1 MYPDARKNQIIDSIR
16 STPRA
21 RAISFR
27 THRHL
32 EDGFLLRFPREH
44 VELLN
49 LLRREHTRMIH
60 SQSSARRALVHT
72 NHKKKGVS
80 PAGET
85 PRFFRFRG
93 PRYTLDTIDADPD
106 RIPRVPSSSPTR
118 RPRRP
123 RRGRTRKRTR
133 YVRLHP
139 PRADVRVARSPRP
152 RSSSNQR
159 PSDALEGE
167 TVWSHTE
174 RWLITKRSP
183 RAFKRRHERATK
195 PRFQIVRNSPVRF
208 HPSPSRTNRRVAAHS
223 FEIPSRNPSKRKSLR
238 LSHRANTHLRLAKQ
252 PAGGATENRAR
263 GVRVELGRRP
273 DRRGG
278 VRRRLF
284 LGADDEGGAAGG
296 GRPAGRR
303 PRGHAHLGRGR
314 REAQHVSMDAS
325 RCADPIARGVFFVFF
340 LHSFGFRN
348 ADGSGVR
355 LSDDTIHIGGRII
368 NHV

>member
-1 MYPDARKNQIIDSIR
+1 
-16 STPRA
+16 
-21 RAISFR
+21 
-27 THRHL
+27 
-32 EDGFLLRFPREH
+32 
-44 VELLN
+44 
-49 LLRREHTRMIH
+49 MIH

-139 PRADVRVARSPRP
+139 PRVDVRVAGSPRP
-152 RSSSNQR
+152 RASSNQR

-325 RCADPIARGVFFVFF
+325 RCADRARRLFRLFSALVWFSKRGRVGCPFVRRHDTYWWSYYYPRIMYTFTTIY
-340 LHSFGFRN
+340 LYIYRPSVRSFGLSFFSPVRN
-348 ADGSGVR
+348 LVSR
-355 LSDDTIHIGGRII
+355 LEISPD
-368 NHV
+368 